1 MVAIRKCIYVKNIFV
16 ANNLCAYVRKDIQ
29 IFATKLIPKFF
40 CVSNQSYRKLNYFFK
55 KSYHMGF
62 GEMIEYSQFEFIIR
76 IEINTISE

>member
-40 CVSNQSYRKLNYFFK
+40 CVFLNL
-55 KSYHMGF
+55 
-62 GEMIEYSQFEFIIR
+62 
-76 IEINTISE
+76 NL